1 VRDGR
6 VSARH
11 LRPAFAQS
19 RDPAASAEVVR
30 LPDGR
35 GFTEDPRRVVLM
47 RPATLSISAR
57 IAVSD
62 LTAWRRPSAR
72 RLRTRWVSIPV
83 PAKSLPFAMNA
94 TSPRRRSSTASCV
107 KTSRPSSNAP
117 GRRALQS
124 PVSSSGRCA
133 PILSAACSPMDS
145 CASVATPA
153 VTIGSLPSHAKG
165 VGSVRHAEEI
175 AALGLHLHRVKR
187 FIGRTTQGFDFL
199 GYQIRAGARL
209 RPSAE
214 GLGLSEQS
222 PA

>member
-1 VRDGR
+1 
-6 VSARH
+6 
-11 LRPAFAQS
+11 
-19 RDPAASAEVVR
+19 
-30 LPDGR
+30 
-35 GFTEDPRRVVLM
+35 
-47 RPATLSISAR
+47 
-57 IAVSD
+57 
-62 LTAWRRPSAR
+62 
-72 RLRTRWVSIPV
+72 
-83 PAKSLPFAMNA
+83 
-94 TSPRRRSSTASCV
+94 
-107 KTSRPSSNAP
+107 
-117 GRRALQS
+117 
-124 PVSSSGRCA
+124 
-133 PILSAACSPMDS
+133 MDS